1 MKHMII
7 ALATAFAVSAA
18 AADIS
23 PTLPPR
29 TQLSTEV
36 PMAKARHHKSP
47 APQKERGTAKTKE
60 QPTVARHP

>member
-7 ALATAFAVSAA
+7 ALATAVAMSAA

-36 PMAKARHHKSP
+36 PMAKSRHHKSP
-47 APQKERGTAKTKE
+47 APQKERGTSKTKG
-60 QPTVARHP
+60 QPTIALRP